1 MHLHLLQETFGILQN
16 FTLNREK
23 RQHSRRATQGPH
35 IFKGEKF
42 IINSNIII
50 TSFLGTHSYLTV
62 GSSLTLAVMSTASS
76 SFFSTN
82 WSKSHNS
89 FLGPK
94 RPFLPFMPC
103 FKICSRTIKKC
114 CNGMW
119 SESSWCPNLRLES
132 RTSFMTSLRM
142 LTKLLFS
149 IWIGS
154 RSEKEKNDFKKA

>member
-1 MHLHLLQETFGILQN
+1 
-16 FTLNREK
+16 
-23 RQHSRRATQGPH
+23 
-35 IFKGEKF
+35 
-42 IINSNIII
+42 
-50 TSFLGTHSYLTV
+50 
-62 GSSLTLAVMSTASS
+62 MSTASS

-154 RSEKEKNDFKKA
+154 RSEKRKSLENRQENPWVSVKIYSLAAKLLMHLSLHLAYMSSNFVQTKTLRKRGVLF